1 MKKERN
7 TISFALFAL
16 FVLSC
21 PAKSMAQNIPP
32 IADAGLSRYA
42 ATDPVQLDGTGS
54 FDPDNSG
61 LLSYTWRQI
70 AGPSVII
77 IDANTATP
85 TIVGSMQPG
94 GRDPTPKPG
103 GFPQTDAIQ
112 ECEFELVV
120 SDGELTSLLDT
131 VKVTI
136 VPDFGTDTLRQEN
149 PPFDRNK
156 PTLIYFGGGN
166 CVTGSGSWGSPS
178 WAEKA
183 NIINFPNYGPDAS
196 FEGLRTYYRCG
207 DMIIVYLSSVAPD
220 YRQPIQT
227 SGWSTGGQP
236 AIDVG
241 IHLNLTYT
249 DARYAVNRVTFL
261 DARACRN
268 FSDSIIQ
275 FLGSSVDGEQCWI
288 DNYRGNTDGPF
299 TSWPS
304 FYPNVLRGGSS
315 LSHSGVRDWYRNSLT
330 GSDMNQFNNGVIAG
344 AYWSVIGPGKN
355 LQLASTPNT
364 LTYTF
369 QWYGSSSSGYMDFY
383 DEPNYP
389 DRLPEPVTLIG
400 PADGAVVDANGA
412 VLSCEES
419 ENAIGYQLL
428 FGPEPYRVM
437 DYGIISETP
446 SPPTEVI
453 TTFPLEETWWTV
465 KVRDRYGSTI
475 YADPIRIN
483 AENVTPPVQKMI
495 ENVTIQKGYGSI
507 QDAIDEAEPGDEIVI
522 GAATYQYLEKIN
534 FKGKNLTVRSTDPN
548 DPAIVAATVI
558 NGGDQGSVVT
568 FSGGEEASCVLAG
581 LTITGGNTGIY
592 CYGAFPT
599 IANCTIAESRAVAIE
614 LWSGSDPTIINCT
627 IIGDVIVR
635 PIVENLTTGEK
646 YDYIQD
652 AIDFALAG
660 DEIVVSEGISGEN
673 INFRGKNLI
682 LRSTDPNDPAIVA
695 ATVIKGNSE
704 DSAVTFSSGEDA
716 NCVLAG
722 FTITD
727 ANNGIYCSG
736 AFPTITNC
744 SITGNAGAG
753 IELWGSNPIIT
764 DCNITGNSGAGIELY
779 YGSNPTIT
787 NCCITANAG
796 SGIEMLVER
805 SGRFTIFNYPIITN
819 CTIAGNLQNGISGG
833 IPTIT
838 NSIIWANSPQ
848 QIADTQGSVTY
859 SNIQG
864 GWPGEGNIDADP
876 LFADPSNGDYHLK
889 SQAGR
894 WEPGS
899 QSWVIDDVTSPC
911 IDAGDPTTLIGLEP
925 LPNGGIINM
934 GAYGGTAEASKS
946 PEN

>member
-1 MKKERN
+1 MKKGRN

-21 PAKSMAQNIPP
+21 PAKSIAQNIPP

-112 ECEFELVV
+112 ECEFELLV
-120 SDGELTSLLDT
+120 SDGELTSLPDT
-131 VKVTI
+131 VKVII
-136 VPDFGTDTLRQEN
+136 VPDFGADTLQQEN

-156 PTLIYFGGGN
+156 PTLIFFGGGN
-166 CVTGSGSWGSPS
+166 CVTGSGSWGSPA

-183 NIINFPNYGPDAS
+183 NIINFPTYGPDAS
-196 FEGLRTYYRCG
+196 FEGLRTYYRYG
-207 DMIIVYLSSVAPD
+207 DRIIVYLSSVAPD
-220 YRQPIQT
+220 YKQPIQT

-241 IHLNLTYT
+241 IRLNLTYA

-268 FSDSIIQ
+268 FSDSISQ
-275 FLGSSVDGEQCWI
+275 FLDSSVDGEQCWI

-299 TSWPS
+299 PSWPS

-330 GSDMNQFNNGVIAG
+330 GSDMNQFNHGVVAG
-344 AYWSVIGPGKN
+344 AYWSVVGPGRN
-355 LQLASTPNT
+355 LQLASTPGT
-364 LTYTF
+364 LTYLF
-369 QWYGSSSSGYMDFY
+369 EWHGSQSSGFMDFW
-383 DEPNYP
+383 DQSNYP
-389 DRLPEPVTLIG
+389 GRLPEPVTLFG
-400 PADGAVVDANGA
+400 PEDGALVDANGA

-419 ENAIGYQLL
+419 ENAVGYKLL
-428 FGPEPYRVM
+428 FGSDPYRVM
-437 DYGIISETP
+437 DYGIVCDTP

-453 TTFPLEETWWTV
+453 TTFPFEQTWWTV
-465 KVRDRYGSTI
+465 KVRDQYGSTI

-483 AENVTPPVQKMI
+483 AENITPPVQKMI
-495 ENVTIQKGYGSI
+495 ENVTIGKGYGSI

-534 FKGKNLTVRSTDPN
+534 FKGKNLIVRSTDPN

-558 NGGDQGSVVT
+558 NGGDQGPVVT

-592 CYGAFPT
+592 CYGASPT
-599 IANCTIAESRAVAIE
+599 IANCTIAESGSVAIE
-614 LWSGSDPTIINCT
+614 LWGGSEPTIINCN

-646 YDYIQD
+646 YNYIQD

-673 INFRGKNLI
+673 INFRGKNLM

-695 ATVIKGNSE
+695 ATIINGGDKG
-704 DSAVTFSSGEDA
+704 SAVTFSNGEDA

-727 ANNGIYCSG
+727 ANNGIYCFSSS
-736 AFPTITNC
+736 PTITNC
-744 SITGNAGAG
+744 KIVNNAVTG
-753 IELWGSNPIIT
+753 IKLYMGSNPVI
-764 DCNITGNSGAGIELY
+764 A
-779 YGSNPTIT
+779 
-787 NCCITANAG
+787 NCLIANNG
-796 SGIEMLVER
+796 TGIEMR
-805 SGRFTIFNYPIITN
+805 AYNAGRVTIFNYPIITN
-819 CTIAGNLQNGISGG
+819 CTIAGNLQHGISGG

-894 WEPGS
+894 WESGS
-899 QSWVIDDVTSPC
+899 LSWVIDEVTNPC
-911 IDAGDPTTLIGLEP
+911 IDAGDPGTPVGLEP

>member
-1 MKKERN
+1 M
-7 TISFALFAL
+7 
-16 FVLSC
+16 
-21 PAKSMAQNIPP
+21 
-32 IADAGLSRYA
+32 
-42 ATDPVQLDGTGS
+42 LDGTGS
-54 FDPDNSG
+54 YDPDDSSS
-61 LLSYTWRQI
+61 LSYTWRQI
-70 AGPSVII
+70 DGPSVVI

-85 TIVGSMQPG
+85 TIGSMQPG
-94 GRDPTPKPG
+94 IGRDPTPTLG
-103 GFPQTDAIQ
+103 GFTQTDEIQ

-120 SDGELTSLLDT
+120 SDGELTSLPDT
-131 VKVTI
+131 VKVII
-136 VPDFGTDTLRQEN
+136 VPDFGANTLRQEN

-156 PTLIYFGGGN
+156 PTLIYFGGGD
-166 CVTGSGSWGSPS
+166 CITGGGSWGSTA
-178 WAEKA
+178 WVERA
-183 NIINFPNYGPDAS
+183 NVISFPNYWPDPNYS
-196 FEGLRTYYRCG
+196 PGIVDSPRTYYRCG
-207 DMIIVYLSSVAPD
+207 DTIIVYLSSVAED

-227 SGWSTGGQP
+227 SGYSTGGQP

-241 IHLNLTYT
+241 IHLNLTYA

-268 FSDSIIQ
+268 FSDSISQ
-275 FLGSSVDGEQCWI
+275 FLDSSVDGEQCWI

-299 TSWPS
+299 PSWPS

-315 LSHSGVRDWYRNSLT
+315 LSHSGVPTWYKNSLT

-344 AYWSVIGPGKN
+344 AYWSVAGPGKN
-355 LQLASTPNT
+355 LQLASTPDT

-369 QWYGSSSSGYMDFY
+369 EWYGSQSSGFMDFW
-383 DEPNYP
+383 DQSNYP
-389 DRLPEPVTLIG
+389 GRLPEPVTLVG
-400 PADGAVVDANGA
+400 PANGAVVDADGA

-419 ENAIGYQLL
+419 ENAVGYQLL
-428 FGPEPYRVM
+428 FGPDPYRVM
-437 DYGIISETP
+437 DYGIVCDTP

-453 TTFPLEETWWTV
+453 TTFPFEETWWTV

-475 YADPIRIN
+475 YADSIRIN

-495 ENVTIQKGYGSI
+495 ENVTIGKGYGSI

-534 FKGKNLTVRSTDPN
+534 FKGKNLTVRSTDPD

-568 FSGGEEASCVLAG
+568 FSGGEDANCVLVG
-581 LTITGGNTGIY
+581 FTITGGNTGIY
-592 CYGAFPT
+592 CYGASPT

-614 LWSGSDPTIINCT
+614 LWVGSDPTIINCT

-660 DEIVVSEGISGEN
+660 DEIVVSEGISEEN
-673 INFRGKNLI
+673 INFKGKNLT
-682 LRSTDPNDPAIVA
+682 LRSTDPNDSAIVA
-695 ATVIKGNSE
+695 ATIINGGDK
-704 DSAVTFSSGEDA
+704 DSAVTFSNAEDA
-716 NCVLAG
+716 SCVLAG

-736 AFPTITNC
+736 ASPTITNC
-744 SITGNAGAG
+744 SISANVSAG
-753 IELWGSNPIIT
+753 IKLCQS
-764 DCNITGNSGAGIELY
+764 
-779 YGSNPTIT
+779 SNPTIT
-787 NCCITANAG
+787 NCCIVDNAG
-796 SGIEMLVER
+796 TGIEMWAYKA
-805 SGRFTIFNYPIITN
+805 GRVTIFNYPIITN
-819 CTIAGNLQNGISGG
+819 CSIAGNQQNGISGG

-848 QIADTQGSVTY
+848 QIADTQGTFSVTY
-859 SNIQG
+859 SNVQG
-864 GWPGEGNIDADP
+864 GWAGEGNIDIDP
-876 LFADPSNGDYHLK
+876 LFADPDNGDYHLK

-894 WEPGS
+894 WDENT
-899 QSWVIDDVTSPC
+899 QTWVVDDLTSPC
-911 IDAGDPTTLIGLEP
+911 IDAGDPSIPIGFEP